1 MSISQ
6 QHMVCS
12 LLQIYTKLR
21 QLPRLFSEILSVIC
35 QSALDLLRPPLLT
48 EEISSSLRT
57 CLLDIPLSQGLEI
70 CSVVV
75 KTIRQDILP
84 DLVKADREVEDMV
97 IDGESGY
104 KETMH
109 DQDKEAS
116 LKLFSL
122 SQLLHVVLFNLK
134 TLDNTSPLPIVR
146 QSQRLMEDIQQV
158 VRELILV
165 LPLEIKAAN
174 MSMSSIQKTT
184 KKGKSILWIQKTQE
198 AALLLQYTWVEVNT
212 FFLIRCS
219 KYTPLDEGPSGRKNE
234 AEVPI
239 LTNLESFPPL
249 QPTCSPMSCLLH
261 KLLTL
266 QQMKKM
272 LLVTA
277 TVSEPSTAALL
288 SSAAQSILA
297 ETKFI
302 VSLGG
307 EQVWDRQIMSV
318 KSNSYLVAH
327 WYIIVSNLPL
337 IVPHLNGAEL
347 GCIADALVSSLLSK
361 ETAEKKD
368 CPSGDLTTSLIFSQ
382 LLQSSVLAELPTLFS
397 AIVHSLIR
405 GIISILKEA
414 HVPKVNQ
421 MLFEFLGKDDK
432 SLKTERQPYFE
443 EKDAIVQEILAT
455 LKTGDVA
462 ALLNNEQSKKLMD
475 FLNILTRLN
484 PDGMNSDDISSIF
497 LLLFFVLTSTSATP
511 ECRDDSAALVMLLRT
526 ISGLVE
532 GRSFQSIMKHIHGGT
547 LLQAVVTC
555 LFWHNSNGR
564 FQTMRSSNW
573 LDIISATGDLITC
586 LVQMIINRNSSVRLN
601 LDQFNCYLT
610 GKEMTGRQ
618 DVTPSSAATSEA
630 ILGKSRCSDH
640 LLLASLT
647 SFSQAVVSNLGRSSS
662 MDQTLGRTLVKTTA
676 SLGQVINFVLKPK
689 NGSQSGNQPASILS
703 QAYIVEVVTIM
714 LRCEL
719 SSMSVKQENEQTDVK
734 PSHMNLYQ
742 GFCQQ
747 IIKEICPAQ
756 RPMDFLVSSLH
767 FLSSFYQV
775 LKKTGGNVEEQG
787 EKMKRENELNE
798 QYMHILQ
805 TVHSLMSGIYVL
817 VKLESVLYYN
827 LFLVI

>member
-6 QHMVCS
+6 QHMVCG

-35 QSALDLLRPPLLT
+35 QAAPDLLRPALLT
-48 EEISSSLRT
+48 EAISSSLRT

-84 DLVKADREVEDMV
+84 DLVKAEREVEDMV
-97 IDGESGY
+97 IDGESGD
-104 KETMH
+104 EGMMH

-165 LPLEIKAAN
+165 LPLENRDAN
-174 MSMSSIQKTT
+174 MSVSSIQKTT
-184 KKGKSILWIQKTQE
+184 KEGESKLWIQKTQE
-198 AALLLQYTWVEVNT
+198 AALLLQYMWVEVNT

-219 KYTPLDEGPSGRKNE
+219 KYTPSGEGPSGRENE

-239 LTNLESFPPL
+239 LTNLESF
-249 QPTCSPMSCLLH
+249 PTCSPMSCLLH

-272 LLVTA
+272 LLTA

-288 SSAAQSILA
+288 SSAAHSILA

-302 VSLGG
+302 ASLGG
-307 EQVWDRQIMSV
+307 EQVWNRQIVSV

-337 IVPHLNGAEL
+337 IVPHLNGEEV
-347 GCIADALVSSLLSK
+347 GCIADALVSSLLSE
-361 ETAEKKD
+361 ETAEEKD
-368 CPSGDLTTSLIFSQ
+368 CPSGHLTTSLVFSQ
-382 LLQSSVLAELPTLFS
+382 LLQSSALAELPPLFS
-397 AIVHSLIR
+397 ATVHSLIR
-405 GIISILKEA
+405 GIISILREA
-414 HVPKVNQ
+414 HAPKVNQ
-421 MLFEFLGKDDK
+421 VLFEFLGKEGK
-432 SLKTERQPYFE
+432 SSKTESRPYFE
-443 EKDAIVQEILAT
+443 VIEKEALVQEILAT
-455 LKTGDVA
+455 LKTGEVA
-462 ALLNNEQSKKLMD
+462 ASLNNEQSKKLMG

-484 PDGMNSDDISSIF
+484 PDGMNSDDISFIF
-497 LLLFFVLTSTSATP
+497 LLLLFVLSSTSATP

-526 ISGLVE
+526 MSRLVE
-532 GRSFQSIMKHIHGGT
+532 GRSFQSILKHIHGGT
-547 LLQAVVTC
+547 LLQAVATC
-555 LFWHNSNGR
+555 LFWHDRNGR
-564 FQTMRSSNW
+564 FQTMCSSNR
-573 LDIISATGDLITC
+573 LDVISAAGDLITC

-601 LDQFNCYLT
+601 LDQFNSYLT
-610 GKEMTGRQ
+610 GMEMTRRQ
-618 DVTPSSAATSEA
+618 DMTPGSVATSEPT
-630 ILGKSRCSDH
+630 LGKSGCSDH

-647 SFSQAVVSNLGRSSS
+647 SFSQAVVSNLGRSKSL
-662 MDQTLGRTLVKTTA
+662 DQTLGRTLVKTTA
-676 SLGQVINFVLKPK
+676 SLGHAINSVLKLK
-689 NGSQSGNQPASILS
+689 NGGQSGNQPASILS

-719 SSMSVKQENEQTDVK
+719 SSMSVEQENEQGGVK
-734 PSHMNLYQ
+734 LGHMNLYR

-767 FLSSFYQV
+767 FLSLFYQV
-775 LKKTGGNVEEQG
+775 LKKTGGNVEEPG
-787 EKMKRENELNE
+787 EKMKREKELDE
-798 QYMHILQ
+798 LYMHILQ
-805 TVHSLMSGIYVL
+805 TVHRLTSGIDVL
-817 VKLESVLYYN
+817 VKLESVFVL
-827 LFLVI
+827 